1 MRPTIFVAVG
11 LGLGFSAVAF
21 GEGYAF
27 SQPSDPACEW
37 WQSRRDLGL
46 PEGCGRGPGEHM
58 RGFTLTSLSTGT
70 LSGPATAIVVF
81 DSEDVQLD
89 HFPFQHSRSSSQ

>member
-1 MRPTIFVAVG
+1 MRTTIFVAVG

-27 SQPSDPACEW
+27 SQPSDPACDW
-37 WQSRRDLGL
+37 RQSRRDLGP

-58 RGFTLTSLSTGT
+58 RGFTLTSLSTGNP
-70 LSGPATAIVVF
+70 LW
-81 DSEDVQLD
+81 
-89 HFPFQHSRSSSQ
+89 SSNRHCCF

>member
-27 SQPSDPACEW
+27 SQPSDLRASGGRVAAILDRPKVAVVDPA
-37 WQSRRDLGL
+37 
-46 PEGCGRGPGEHM
+46 
-58 RGFTLTSLSTGT
+58 STCAG
-70 LSGPATAIVVF
+70 SP
-81 DSEDVQLD
+81 
-89 HFPFQHSRSSSQ
+89 

>member
-11 LGLGFSAVAF
+11 LGLGFSAVTF

-37 WQSRRDLGL
+37 CRIVAISDRRRLRSWTRRAHTRVHL
-46 PEGCGRGPGEHM
+46 
-58 RGFTLTSLSTGT
+58 
-70 LSGPATAIVVF
+70 
-81 DSEDVQLD
+81 DVTVHWDPLW
-89 HFPFQHSRSSSQ
+89 SSNRNCCF